1 MLTQT
6 QTRFA
11 KLPAPQRVVAIV
23 NPEASKGVGQNL
35 LRLLQSR
42 RRSANVQIFTT
53 EANSLNAHYA
63 AFAFARENGADRVI
77 VAGGDGL
84 VMQALTAMLDTGE
97 PLPIS
102 IIPIGTGNIVAGDLR
117 VPRNFRW
124 ALRLAFNEAAIHW
137 WDVGQVSDSGYFFA
151 LRASAGHDANTL
163 AHVRHQAKARWG
175 SMAYAVPA
183 VRELMRMEPIKFQLT
198 IDDLPPVTVLG
209 ITAFVAVTS
218 RMVGSIPFNLSQHI
232 RADDGVLHGGVIH
245 PGKFFQD
252 LPRIMQQRALEGE
265 HTVSTYPV
273 HRQITIESD
282 PPQRTQIDG
291 DLLGQTPL
299 TVKVIPRGA
308 PFVIPARH
316 SEGWQT
322 DAEMEQGLFGK

>member
-1 MLTQT
+1 MDDHVLTQT

-11 KLPAPQRVVAIV
+11 KLPPPQRVVAIV
-23 NPEASKGVGQNL
+23 NPEAGKGVGPNL
-35 LRLLQSR
+35 IRLLQSR
-42 RRSANVQIFTT
+42 RRSRSAEVQIFTT
-53 EANSLNAHYA
+53 EANNLDVQYA
-63 AFAFARENGADRVI
+63 AFEFARKNCADRVI

-84 VMQALTAMLDTGE
+84 IMQALTAMLDTGD

-102 IIPIGTGNIVAGDLR
+102 VIPIGTGNIVAGDLR
-117 VPRNFRW
+117 IPRNFRW
-124 ALRLAFNEAAIHW
+124 ALRLAFSEAAVHW

-183 VRELMRMEPIKFQLT
+183 VRELMRMEPIQFCLT
-198 IDDLPPVTVLG
+198 IDDLAPFTVQG

-218 RMVGSIPFNLSQHI
+218 RMIGSIPFNLSQEI

-245 PGKFFQD
+245 PRKFFQD
-252 LPRIMQQRALEGE
+252 LPRMLHQRALEGE

-291 DLLGQTPL
+291 DLLGRTPL

-308 PFVIPARH
+308 PFIIPVRH
-316 SEGWQT
+316 SEGWQV
-322 DAEMEQGLFGK
+322 EEEQA